1 MRLLDT
7 STLAL
12 HYFAADPPPYA
23 ILSHTWGDEEVGFQ
37 EWQARE
43 GHPSIKAKE
52 GFQKVRSFCRKAC
65 MVGYKWGW
73 ADTCCIDK
81 SSSAELSESI
91 NSMFRWYRA
100 SSVCFVHLS
109 DVSEKR
115 IALGSEFA
123 NTRWFTRG
131 WTLQELI
138 APEDVV
144 FYNRDWIHMGTK
156 RDHCK
161 IISQLAGIDHE
172 NLVDFEPDNSVSMAC
187 RISWASKRQTTRPED
202 TAYCLMGIVGVNMPL
217 LYGEGHNAFQRLQE
231 EIIKVSDDHSLFA
244 WSPLTQFSRY
254 LPHSYR
260 GVLAEYPRQFSSD
273 VIHGRPTGGFHYW
286 RTSYMMTNKGLQ
298 IKLPLVPSETSST
311 IYYGILDCI
320 VRKRSIDHTS
330 YGVGVPLVCISDDGT
345 QFARVE
351 NRSLKTF
358 DFSRRQTEGL
368 IRQIYVRQHDKSIIV
383 IPENWLYR
391 SRDDEVASFSRI
403 VSGQS
408 IGEVDDPHC
417 ETIRTITVE
426 IIVLCCLYIF
436 HSAILNLMDRFAH
449 TEVAS
454 THRCMPT
461 TTILISILVYVYLR
475 PHFRRLPRPFGEGR
489 GSLGPIRR
497 FVDRRWL

>member
-43 GHPSIKAKE
+43 GDPSIKAKE

-156 RDHCK
+156 RDHCE
-161 IISQLAGIDHE
+161 IISQLTGIDHE
-172 NLVDFEPDNSVSMAC
+172 NLHDFEPDNSVSMAC

-244 WSPLTQFSRY
+244 WSPVQPHARF
-254 LPHSYR
+254 LPGIYR
-260 GVLAEYPRQFSSD
+260 GVLAGYPWQFSSD
-273 VIHGRPTGGFHYW
+273 VIHERPTGGFHYW

-320 VRKRSIDHTS
+320 VQKRSIDHTS
-330 YGVGVPLVCISDDGT
+330 YGIGVPLVCVSDDGT

-368 IRQIYVRQHDKSIIV
+368 IRQIYIRRRGRPMIGMPAQ
-383 IPENWLYR
+383 
-391 SRDDEVASFSRI
+391 DDELASSSRT

-417 ETIRTITVE
+417 ETVRTITVE
-426 IIVLCCLYIF
+426 IIVLYCLYTF
-436 HSAILNLMDRFAH
+436 HNAISKLINRFAH
-449 TEVAS
+449 N
-454 THRCMPT
+454 
-461 TTILISILVYVYLR
+461 LISEDFREHSVKEEVPLVQYGDSWTVAGSDPVPFPSR
-475 PHFRRLPRPFGEGR
+475 PPLKT
-489 GSLGPIRR
+489 
-497 FVDRRWL
+497 